1 MNCNTLPGIV
11 RIEVISCADIQPEV
25 MQSAICGATV
35 ALSLDSRIIKF
46 YGTPQLKWSGEIE
59 NGARV
64 EKSTFEFDTTD
75 KLPEGA
81 RLAFVVTT
89 ASGRQCLIGTREPNY
104 PLIEYSETTGAPDGD
119 AALRSYKITHIALK
133 SVLPCVL

>member
-11 RIEVISCADIQPEV
+11 RIEAINCADIQPEV
-25 MQSAICGATV
+25 MMASICGGIV
-35 ALSLDSRIIKF
+35 ALSLDSRNVKF
-46 YGTPQLKWSGEIE
+46 YGTPLLKWSGEIE

-64 EKSTFEFDTTD
+64 EKSTLEFNTTD

-81 RLAFVVTT
+81 RIAFVVTT
-89 ASGRQCLIGTREPNY
+89 ASSRQCLIGAREPNY
-104 PLIEYSETTGAPDGD
+104 PVIEYSETTGAPDGD
-119 AALRSYKITHIALK
+119 AALRSYKITHTALK